1 MITSLSLRVVSSI
14 GVFIAIAVGLFVLV
28 HAAPGD
34 PIEMSIPP
42 ELGGADR
49 EAYIAARRE
58 ALGLND
64 PMIVQFGR
72 WFGGVLTGD
81 LGYSLS
87 TGRPVSQILADRL
100 GPTLLLMG
108 GALLIGTLIAI
119 PAGIVAAVKRN
130 TPADYTI
137 STVSVLAICFPGFFL
152 AMLGIYVFAVQL
164 RLLPS
169 SGMTS
174 SGGGGPGDVLLHL
187 ILPVSL
193 LALTVAA
200 PFTRF
205 VRGGMLEELGKD
217 YVRTVVAKGGN
228 RVRVVGHALR
238 NTLLSLVTV
247 LMLYIPV
254 FLAGAVAVEQV
265 FAWPGMGQLSI
276 QAVAARDY
284 PVIIGFGLYVAL
296 LVLACNLIADIAYVL
311 LDPRV
316 RSQR

>member
-14 GVFIAIAVGLFVLV
+14 GVFVAIAVGLFVLV

-34 PIEMSIPP
+34 PVEMSIPP

-49 EAYIAARRE
+49 EAYIAARRDE
-58 ALGLND
+58 LGLND
-64 PMIVQFGR
+64 PMAVQFWR
-72 WFGGVLTGD
+72 WFSGVISGD

-119 PAGIVAAVKRN
+119 PAGILAAVKRN
-130 TPADYTI
+130 TAADYAI
-137 STVSVLAICFPGFFL
+137 STASVLAICFPGFFL

-174 SGGGGPGDVLLHL
+174 SGGGGIGDVLLHL
-187 ILPVSL
+187 ILPVAL

-228 RVRVVGHALR
+228 QVRVVGHALR

-284 PVIIGFGLYVAL
+284 PVIIGFGLYVAV

-316 RSQR
+316 RSR